1 MKSHRWHSSLGK
13 LTHTTLNAD
22 INVTPL
28 VDVCLVLLII
38 FMVVTPMLQKG
49 VPINLPI
56 TEDPEKT
63 PDTEKQLQISVK
75 ADGSVYLGST
85 VVRKEQV
92 QSELEQIH
100 QRTPDRE
107 IAVKGDKL
115 VKYGAVLDVLK
126 ACREVGFNNVGRS
139 EEHTSELQSQF
150 HLVCRLLLEKKKKKH
165 QKDIQ
170 TDTHSNNTDE
180 NYDFTYIEILH
191 KSSFRHKSVLY
202 T

>member
-1 MKSHRWHSSLGK
+1 MKNRWHSSIGK
-13 LTHTTLNAD
+13 LTKGAMNSE

-49 VPINLPI
+49 VPVNLPV
-56 TEDPEKT
+56 TEEPEKT
-63 PDTEKQLQISVK
+63 PDSEKQMLISVK

-92 QSELEQIH
+92 QSELETIH
-100 QRTPDRE
+100 QKTPDRE

-126 ACREVGFNNVGRS
+126 ALREVGFNNVGLIAQPKNAPQQGS
-139 EEHTSELQSQF
+139 
-150 HLVCRLLLEKKKKKH
+150 
-165 QKDIQ
+165 
-170 TDTHSNNTDE
+170 
-180 NYDFTYIEILH
+180 
-191 KSSFRHKSVLY
+191 
-202 T
+202 

>member
-1 MKSHRWHSSLGK
+1 MKSHQWHSSVGK
-13 LTHTTLNAD
+13 LQKTAMNSE

-49 VPINLPI
+49 VPVNLPM
-56 TEDPEKT
+56 TEEPEKT
-63 PDTEKQLQISVK
+63 PDTDKQLQISVK

-126 ACREVGFNNVGRS
+126 ALREVGFNNVG
-139 EEHTSELQSQF
+139 LIAQP
-150 HLVCRLLLEKKKKKH
+150 KKSP
-165 QKDIQ
+165 QPG
-170 TDTHSNNTDE
+170 
-180 NYDFTYIEILH
+180 
-191 KSSFRHKSVLY
+191 
-202 T
+202 

>member
-1 MKSHRWHSSLGK
+1 MIRHRWHSSVGK
-13 LTHTTLNAD
+13 LQKTAMNSE

-49 VPINLPI
+49 VPVNLPV
-56 TEDPEKT
+56 TEEPEKT

-75 ADGSVYLGST
+75 ADGSVYLGSM

-100 QRTPDRE
+100 QKTPDRE

-126 ACREVGFNNVGRS
+126 ACREVGFNNVG
-139 EEHTSELQSQF
+139 LIAQP
-150 HLVCRLLLEKKKKKH
+150 KKTP
-165 QKDIQ
+165 QQ
-170 TDTHSNNTDE
+170 GT
-180 NYDFTYIEILH
+180 
-191 KSSFRHKSVLY
+191 
-202 T
+202 